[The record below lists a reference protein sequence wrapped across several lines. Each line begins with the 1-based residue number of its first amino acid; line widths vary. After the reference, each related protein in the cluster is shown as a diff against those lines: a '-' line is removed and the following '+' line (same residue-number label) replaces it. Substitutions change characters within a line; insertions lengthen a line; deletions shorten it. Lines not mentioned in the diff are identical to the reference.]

1 MRVVGASIND
11 YPPNG
16 IQREST
22 PAPKVEFS
30 EGTFIDYR
38 WFDQQG
44 IEPVYGEPTFNV
56 LFATILT

>member
-1 MRVVGASIND
+1 MKLPVGASIND

-22 PAPKVEFS
+22 EAPKVNFT

-38 WFDQQG
+38 WFDEQN
-44 IEPVYGEPTFNV
+44 IEPVYGKPP
-56 LFATILT
+56 